1 MTGFNMV
8 AQCPESTVVAEYTP
22 SSVRSDAY
30 QSEAA
35 LASARRLGVEFDAT
49 MPDGDPAVLRITCAG
64 AFELGEV
71 VTAVRLKLAELRL
84 HARIRLLDGGTG
96 AELRI
101 FRGKR

>member
-1 MTGFNMV
+1 MS
-8 AQCPESTVVAEYTP
+8 PEPGYRVDKA
-22 SSVRSDAY
+22 

-35 LASARRLGVEFDAT
+35 LASARRLGVDFDST
-49 MPDGDPAVLRITCAG
+49 MQGGDPAVLRITCAG

-101 FRGKR
+101 FREKR